1 MINLTYVISESLIV
15 SATAVTALTQ
25 PSLAEAVRCHYHRV
39 TLNPASTAPSVRTT
53 RVTTPVNA
61 GQVHEALCRSV
72 GRENDKGFRVFKGD
86 FERSRDTGI
95 SIREEK
101 QIEVTVRDEK

>member
-1 MINLTYVISESLIV
+1 MIV

-25 PSLAEAVRCHYHRV
+25 PSLAEAVRGHYHSV

-53 RVTTPVNA
+53 RVTTPVIA

-72 GRENDKGFRVFKGD
+72 GRENDIGFRD

-95 SIREEK
+95 SVREEK